1 MNLGHLIECIQLKP
15 KLMFWLLFSNTIYC
29 SVNTKILNDKMIY
42 FKTLNHEVCHKEI
55 SSIEDPFSYNT
66 TVFPNFFLQHNLNS
80 YYIDLKIQI
89 ISNNSQNNFYNDL
102 FLYEYYYLKGAY
114 KFSDYYHSR
123 IINQN
128 IKDSFKFINFLIVEM
143 KLNDFKND
151 EIKLRNWLQQY
162 YTHIKKLE
170 ENSLK
175 YKYAEFCFYYFNI
188 LYNLNTDFEFKHQA
202 EFNEYKLIKK
212 IKEYNATK
220 DFELIYNENIFIC
233 NLLKTNKH
241 LYNIKESQKL
251 INYILRRDQF
261 FKSNN
266 IFFKNNIL
274 KTNTFLLNQ
283 YQLILK
289 DKTVNSIY
297 KNNLK
302 TIDSIDGEEQNL
314 VEFVSKIEQKRKVD
328 YSFYLNIVILVILSA
343 AFFLLNKKI
352 KFNKEHFSTH
362 EKKVLIKEN
371 HTTPIP
377 QEKKIKIE
385 KTNSEI
391 PTNQNLTL
399 SKEIYKEIDDNFN
412 KWLEE
417 KNYLSKLNIHDLSIK
432 LDTNVVYLNNY
443 INVKYNTTLKNY
455 INFLRIEESKNI
467 IKNDV
472 NRIYSIEGIS
482 NMVGYNSVNSF
493 KSNFLKFTNTNLTDY
508 LKNRKHED

>member
-1 MNLGHLIECIQLKP
+1 MFKLNP
-15 KLMFWLLFSNTIYC
+15 KLMIWLLFSNAIYC
-29 SVNTKILNDKMIY
+29 NVNTKILNDKMIY
-42 FKTLNHEVCHKEI
+42 FKTLNHEICHKEI

-80 YYIDLKIQI
+80 YYIDLKIQT

-114 KFSDYYHSR
+114 KFSDYYYS
-123 IINQN
+123 IIKNQN
-128 IKDSFKFINFLIVEM
+128 IKDSFKIINFLIVEM

-162 YTHIKKLE
+162 YSHIKKLDV
-170 ENSLK
+170 NSLK
-175 YKYAEFCFYYFNI
+175 YKYAEFCYYYFNI

-202 EFNEYKLIKK
+202 EFNEYQLIKK
-212 IKEYNATK
+212 VKEYNATK
-220 DFELIYNENIFIC
+220 DFSLIYNENIFIC
-233 NLLKTNKH
+233 NLLKSNKH
-241 LYNIKESQKL
+241 IYSIKESDQL
-251 INYILRRDQF
+251 IDYILKREQF

-266 IFFKNNIL
+266 VFFKNNII

-283 YQLILK
+283 FQLILK

-302 TIDSIDGEEQNL
+302 KIDSIDSEEQNL
-314 VEFVSKIEQKRKVD
+314 EDHNLKKEQKSKVD
-328 YSFYLNIVILVILSA
+328 YYFYLNIIFLIILIAS
-343 AFFLLNKKI
+343 FFLLNKKI
-352 KFNKEHFSTH
+352 KFNIELFSKQKNKLT
-362 EKKVLIKEN
+362 IKEN

-385 KTNSEI
+385 KTNLEFQ
-391 PTNQNLTL
+391 TNQKSTL
-399 SKEIYKEIDDNFN
+399 STDLYNEIEVNFN
-412 KWLEE
+412 KWVEE
-417 KNYLSKLNIHDLSIK
+417 KNYLSKLNIHDLSIT

-443 INVKYNTTLKNY
+443 IHDKYNTTLKNY

-508 LKNRKHED
+508 LKNRNHED